1 MCNLYL
7 ILIVTH
13 PYDNIPGMMPSPV
26 IDAARVKMARTSIV
40 LSILLT
46 LLSIVIAEHPLVT
59 LDHGGQL
66 RGKRF
71 DYSGVNIDLFLGELS
86 YFL

>member
-1 MCNLYL
+1 
-7 ILIVTH
+7 
-13 PYDNIPGMMPSPV
+13 MMLSPV

-40 LSILLT
+40 LSALLT
-46 LLSIVIAEHPLVT
+46 LSIVIAEHPLVT